1 MLEHAH
7 TSFTSSVDES
17 LRCDVIPERESV
29 RVCPVGSLD
38 LATAGVLEAKLEELW
53 GAGFGALV
61 IDLRG
66 LDFMDS
72 TGLRLLLHWS
82 DTARRDRVTLG
93 IVPGNRTV
101 QRVFEI
107 TCTVQALPFVAAD

>member
-1 MLEHAH
+1 MLDHALEPVAS
-7 TSFTSSVDES
+7 TVDES
-17 LRCDVIPERESV
+17 LRCDVIPERTSV

-38 LATAGVLEAKLEELW
+38 LATVDVIEAKLEELW
-53 GAGFGALV
+53 AAGFRALV

-72 TGLRLLLHWS
+72 TGLRILLRWS
-82 DTARRDRVTLG
+82 ATARRDGVALG
-93 IVPGNRTV
+93 IVPGGPAV

-107 TCTVQALPFVAAD
+107 TCTAQSLPFVAAD